1 MPATS
6 SPFADLATTASA
18 VGATRSK
25 LSKRDLLAAYLRQ
38 LPRDDLAAAAVFF
51 AGRPLIDPTA
61 RLGLGWAQQG
71 AALAA
76 ASGADEDALRA
87 AYLRHS
93 DFGDAAA
100 ELLDR
105 PAPGVPLTVAD
116 VRDGIA
122 AAASAGGT
130 EMRVARL
137 TDLFRRAGG
146 EEARILGRILSRETR
161 IGLREG
167 LLEEAIAAAFEATPE
182 DVRRAHMLTG
192 EIGETA
198 LLARDGRLGSA
209 SLHVGRPIRFML
221 ASPVADAAEVMRR
234 VGDEAWIED
243 KYDGI
248 RAQVH
253 VHAGGRVQLFS
264 RDLNDVTRSFPE
276 IEEAAA
282 ALANDAPLV
291 IDGELVPWRAGA
303 VLDFASLQTRLGRVR
318 PSRELL
324 AEVPVVLVAF
334 DLLHH
339 AGADLLERPLRER
352 RSALSELALPDRTA
366 ERILVSH
373 LGTAGSTAAV
383 DRAFDDARERHNE
396 GLMVKDPGSTYQP
409 GRRGL
414 GWLKLK
420 KALATLD
427 CVVVGV
433 EWGHGKRRGVLS
445 DYTFAVRESD
455 EPGARLLT
463 IGKAYTGLTDTEI
476 ATMTEHFT
484 GITLADHGRYR
495 TVVPEVVVEIAFDRI
510 MRSSRHRS
518 GFAMRFPRI
527 VRIRDD
533 KSPTEID
540 TLGTVEAIFRE
551 QATGRILLATGAGG
565 QTERIAAT
573 GDAEGA
579 TPATEDSVMEGER

>member
-1 MPATS
+1 MDARS
-6 SPFADLATTASA
+6 APFADLAATAAA

-25 LSKRDLLAAYLRQ
+25 NAKRDLLAAYLRE
-38 LPRDDLAAAAVFF
+38 LPTVDLPAATVFF
-51 AGRPLIDPTA
+51 AGRPLVDVSA
-61 RLGLGWAQQG
+61 KLGTGWVQQG

-76 ASGADEDALRA
+76 ASGADEERIRA

-100 ELLDR
+100 ELLGR
-105 PAPGVPLTVAD
+105 EVAPTLSVGEVAEAFAGMATAGSAEER
-116 VRDGIA
+116 VGI
-122 AAASAGGT
+122 
-130 EMRVARL
+130 M
-137 TDLFRRAGG
+137 TDLFRRATSD
-146 EEARILGRILSRETR
+146 EARFIGRVASRETR

-167 LLEEAIAAAFEATPE
+167 LLEEAIATAFDAPMD

-192 EIGETA
+192 EVGETA
-198 LLARDGRLGSA
+198 VLARSGRLAEA
-209 SLHVGRPIRFML
+209 SFHVGRPIRFML

-234 VGDEAWIED
+234 VVDEAWIED

-248 RAQVH
+248 RAQLH
-253 VHAGGRVQLFS
+253 VSAGGAVQLFS

-276 IEEAAA
+276 IAEGAR
-282 ALANDAPLV
+282 ALNADAPLV
-291 IDGELVPWRAGA
+291 IDGELVPWREGA

-318 PSRELL
+318 PSADLL

-334 DLLHH
+334 DLLHD
-339 AGADLLERPLRER
+339 GGRDLIETPLRER
-352 RSALSELALPDRTA
+352 RSALAELGLPERTD
-366 ERILVSH
+366 ERILLSH
-373 LGTAGSTAAV
+373 LATASSAAEV
-383 DRAFDDARERHNE
+383 DRHFDDARERRNE
-396 GLMVKDPGSTYQP
+396 GLMVKDPCSVYQP

-455 EPGARLLT
+455 QADARLLT
-463 IGKAYTGLTDTEI
+463 IGKAYTGLTDAEI
-476 ATMTEHFT
+476 ATMTERFAS
-484 GITLADHGRYR
+484 ITLQDFGRYR

-510 MRSSRHRS
+510 MQSSRHRS

-533 KSPTEID
+533 KTPVEID
-540 TLGTVEAIFRE
+540 TLATVEALFAE
-551 QATGRILLATGAGG
+551 QASGRILLATGAAGE
-565 QTERIAAT
+565 TERIAAV
-573 GDAEGA
+573 GDAG
-579 TPATEDSVMEGER
+579 TP

>member
-1 MPATS
+1 VAAAST
-6 SPFADLATTASA
+6 PFADLAATAAA

-25 LSKRDLLAAYLRQ
+25 LAKRDLLATYLRG
-38 LPRDDLAAAAVFF
+38 LPADDLAAAAVFF
-51 AGRPLIDPTA
+51 AGRPLLDPTA
-61 RLGLGWAQQG
+61 KLGLGWVQQG

-100 ELLDR
+100 ELLAR
-105 PAPGVPLTVAD
+105 PPDGEPLSVAD

-122 AAASAGGT
+122 AIAAATGS
-130 EMRVARL
+130 EQRVARM
-137 TDLFRRAGG
+137 TDLFRRASAG
-146 EEARILGRILSRETR
+146 EALFLGRILSRETR

-167 LLEEAIAAAFEATPE
+167 LLEEAIAAAFEAPLD

-192 EIGETA
+192 EIGETS
-198 LLARDGRLGSA
+198 LLARDRRLA
-209 SLHVGRPIRFML
+209 EARLHVGRPIRFML
-221 ASPVADAAEVMRR
+221 ASPVADAAEVVRR
-234 VGDEAWIED
+234 VGEEAWIED

-248 RAQVH
+248 RAQLH
-253 VHAGGRVQLFS
+253 VHGDGRVQLFS

-276 IEEAAA
+276 IVEAASELAGA
-282 ALANDAPLV
+282 APIV
-291 IDGELVPWRAGA
+291 IDGELVPWRAGS

-318 PSRELL
+318 PSKELL

-339 AGADLLERPLRER
+339 AGRDLLELPLRDR
-352 RSALSELALPDRTA
+352 RDALAALALPERTG

-373 LGTAGSTAAV
+373 LGTARSVAEV
-383 DRAFDDARERHNE
+383 DRQFDDARERRNE

-445 DYTFAVRESD
+445 DYTFAVRETD
-455 EPGARLLT
+455 AADARLLT
-463 IGKAYTGLTDTEI
+463 IGKAYTGLTDAEI
-476 ATMTEHFT
+476 AAMTERFQS
-484 GITLADHGRYR
+484 ITLADHGRYR

-510 MRSSRHRS
+510 MRSGRHRS

-533 KSPTEID
+533 KTPADID
-540 TLGTVEAIFRE
+540 TLATVEALFGE
-551 QATGRILLATGAGG
+551 QASGRILLATGAGG
-565 QTERIAAT
+565 ETERIAAT
-573 GDAEGA
+573 GESG
-579 TPATEDSVMEGER
+579 G